1 MSNKEKR
8 AKRAKIKAKTARV
21 IKQKESSKKTVNEV
35 VFMSPEMISLF
46 ETLPTPTPE
55 FLYIYQLK
63 VFASEK
69 LNSDDL
75 EGDVA
80 GLSILYCHWFSTEG
94 DRMLASELTSISANL
109 VENDVFLKA
118 FNSTH

>member
-1 MSNKEKR
+1 VQLYR
-8 AKRAKIKAKTARV
+8 ATARRPGP
-21 IKQKESSKKTVNEV
+21 QCESVKPCTCLSQ
-35 VFMSPEMISLF
+35 
-46 ETLPTPTPE
+46 TPLYHQP